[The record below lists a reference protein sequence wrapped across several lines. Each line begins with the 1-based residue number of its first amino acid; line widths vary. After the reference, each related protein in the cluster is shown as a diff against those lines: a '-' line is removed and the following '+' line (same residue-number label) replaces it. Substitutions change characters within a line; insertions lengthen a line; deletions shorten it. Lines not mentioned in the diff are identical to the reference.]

1 MTTFFEI
8 LGFGVALLFGVY
20 FIILGL
26 TIYVAEGAGF
36 VRGSFIGPT
45 LMAFGTFCILAA
57 CHFSPFVI
65 TVVAR

>member
-1 MTTFFEI
+1 MNIFFEI

-20 FIILGL
+20 FVILGL
-26 TIYVAEGAGF
+26 VIYVAEGAGF

-45 LMAFGTFCILAA
+45 LMAFGAICIWAA

-65 TVVAR
+65 TVAS